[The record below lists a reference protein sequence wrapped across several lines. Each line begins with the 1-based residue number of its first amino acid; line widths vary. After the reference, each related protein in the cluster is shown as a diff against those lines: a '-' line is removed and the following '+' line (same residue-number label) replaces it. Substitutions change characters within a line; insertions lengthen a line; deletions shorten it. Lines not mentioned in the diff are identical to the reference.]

1 MSVSHALLASTV
13 NILDKQ
19 MPQGLAEKDSYAEV
33 VPNSMHQMMV
43 TMDFAHLGITVK
55 RVQQT
60 VPCAQRVPLGLIMEL
75 HLAVTVYHAL
85 VVNTVSNR
93 DFVWLPVTALRA
105 ITAQLK
111 RIFVHRTL
119 VASNAPGDIFV
130 QMVLLTRSVA
140 TQGLTKEGYARLHVI
155 SARRVITVQPT
166 PLIHYLVQHIITV
179 QMEPILR
186 LSVLMEHSL
195 IAVCPSLE
203 VQITAANAMLG
214 TIANLVLSQV
224 NVPLDTSVRVEAPHQ
239 LQVT

>member
-1 MSVSHALLASTV
+1 MSVSHVLLASTV

-19 MPQGLAEKDSYAEV
+19 MPQGLAEQDSYAEV
-33 VPNSMHQMMV
+33 VPKSMHQMMV
-43 TMDFAHLGITVK
+43 TMDLAHLGITVK

-60 VPCAQRVPLGLIMEL
+60 VPCAQRVPLGLIMER
-75 HLAVTVYHAL
+75 HLAMSVYHAL
-85 VVNTVSNR
+85 VVNTVLNR
-93 DFVWLPVTALRA
+93 DFVWLPVTALQA

-119 VASNAPGDIFV
+119 VASNAQEDITV
-130 QMVLLTRSVA
+130 QMVLLTHLVA

-186 LSVLMEHSL
+186 LSVLMELSL
-195 IAVCPSLE
+195 IPMHPSL
-203 VQITAANAMLG
+203 VMQISANHAMSG
-214 TIANLVLSQV
+214 TIAN
-224 NVPLDTSVRVEAPHQ
+224 
-239 LQVT
+239 